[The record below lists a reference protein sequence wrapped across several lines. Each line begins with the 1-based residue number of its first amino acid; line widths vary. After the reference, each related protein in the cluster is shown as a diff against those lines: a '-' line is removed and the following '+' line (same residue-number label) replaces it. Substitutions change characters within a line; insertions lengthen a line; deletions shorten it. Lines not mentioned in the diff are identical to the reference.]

1 MAVRQITRQVSRQIS
16 SKSINQIQ
24 EVATNVAGLSNCELK
39 HGAVI
44 TRGIHTIVASGCNDN
59 TRTAFMGK
67 VDCCLHAEMSA
78 AMNFINCIVRRNPKK
93 FCF

>member
-1 MAVRQITRQVSRQIS
+1 MAFRQVSRQVS
-16 SKSINQIQ
+16 SRTINAIQ
-24 EVATNVAGLSNCELK
+24 ELATSAAAGSNCELK

-44 TRGIHTIVASGCNDN
+44 THGIHTVVATGRNDN
-59 TRTAFMGK
+59 TRTSFMGK

-78 AMNFINCIVRRNPKK
+78 AINFINCIVRRNPKK

>member
-1 MAVRQITRQVSRQIS
+1 MSFRRVSSRSVR
-16 SKSINQIQ
+16 NIQ
-24 EVATNVAGLSNCELK
+24 NVATNVADFSNCDSK

-44 TRGIHTIVASGCNDN
+44 THGLHTVVGFGHNDN
-59 TRTAFMGK
+59 TRTSFMGK
-67 VDCCLHAEMSA
+67 VDCCLHAESSA